1 MITMHKKI
9 LTISLA
15 LAMSISPAASVYA
28 DREDDLRQ
36 EQAWTAEQLDAA
48 YAQIDN
54 MYAKKQQL
62 AAEINSLDADLVNVM
77 VSIQTLENDIA
88 AKESDINV
96 TKENIK
102 KAEKGQKKQYA
113 AMKKRIQYLYEN
125 GGDAAWF
132 QMMLASDDLSDM
144 LNKAENVQG
153 MYDYDRESLEKY
165 ANTVKEINNLK
176 EKYQQEKAELEGMK
190 QEQEAEQANL
200 QAAIDERRASS
211 ADCDNEIAYAQQM
224 ANEYATLI
232 EQQQAEI
239 EQIQAE
245 KEAARIAAEQAAAEA
260 AAAEEAAQAEA
271 EAEAEY
277 DEDESEDDEYVENE
291 EEGDGE
297 ESEDVDDEENGE
309 DGSYDESDGSG
320 DDGSYDEGNG
330 EESYE
335 NGENE
340 ENGSYE
346 SEGNEESGD
355 ESDGSQKESSSSSGS
370 SYSGGS
376 GSSVVDYA
384 TQFVG
389 NPYVWG
395 GTSLTNGADC
405 SGFVQSVYNNFGV
418 SLPRTS
424 YEQQNA
430 GREVSYSEAQPG
442 DLICYGGHVAIY
454 MGNGKIVHASNSRD
468 GIKISDNAA
477 YRTILSV
484 RRLV

>member
-54 MYAKKQQL
+54 MYARKQQL

-77 VSIQTLENDIA
+77 VSIQTLENDIV

-96 TKENIK
+96 TKGNIK

-165 ANTVKEINNLK
+165 ANTVKEIKSLK
-176 EKYQQEKAELEGMK
+176 EKYQQEKADLEGMK

-224 ANEYATLI
+224 ANEYTALI

-271 EAEAEY
+271 EY
-277 DEDESEDDEYVENE
+277 DEDESEDDEYVEDE
-291 EEGDGE
+291 DSEEDGTEDIDEEGVKD
-297 ESEDVDDEENGE
+297 SDSE
-309 DGSYDESDGSG
+309 DGSYDESDENGN
-320 DDGSYDEGNG
+320 DGVESEDND
-330 EESYE
+330 SYE
-335 NGENE
+335 SENNE
-340 ENGSYE
+340 ENGE
-346 SEGNEESGD
+346 
-355 ESDGSQKESSSSSGS
+355 ESDGSQEESSSSFGS

-468 GIKISDNAA
+468 GIKVSDNAA

>member
-54 MYAKKQQL
+54 MYARKQQL

-96 TKENIK
+96 TKGNIK

-144 LNKAENVQG
+144 LNKAENIQG

-165 ANTVKEINNLK
+165 ANTVKEIKNLK

-224 ANEYATLI
+224 ANEYAALI

-260 AAAEEAAQAEA
+260 AAAEEAATEEA
-271 EAEAEY
+271 ARAEAEY
-277 DEDESEDDEYVENE
+277 DENESSEDGEYVEDEDSEEDGTEDIDE
-291 EEGDGE
+291 EEGEDG
-297 ESEDVDDEENGE
+297 DNE
-309 DGSYDESDGSG
+309 DGSYDESDESG
-320 DDGSYDEGNG
+320 NDGV
-330 EESYE
+330 
-335 NGENE
+335 
-340 ENGSYE
+340 E
-346 SEGNEESGD
+346 SEDN
-355 ESDGSQKESSSSSGS
+355 DGEAN
-370 SYSGGS
+370 
-376 GSSVVDYA
+376 YA

-468 GIKISDNAA
+468 GIKVSDNAA

>member
-36 EQAWTAEQLDAA
+36 EPAWTAEQLDAA

-54 MYAKKQQL
+54 MYARKQQL

-96 TKENIK
+96 TKGNIK

-165 ANTVKEINNLK
+165 ANTVKEIKNLK

-190 QEQEAEQANL
+190 QEQEAEQTNL

-224 ANEYATLI
+224 ANEYAALI

-245 KEAARIAAEQAAAEA
+245 KEAARIAAEQTAAEA
-260 AAAEEAAQAEA
+260 AAAEEAARAEA

-291 EEGDGE
+291 DSEEDGTEDIDEEGGE
-297 ESEDVDDEENGE
+297 YDDSE
-309 DGSYDESDGSG
+309 DGSYDESDESG
-320 DDGSYDEGNG
+320 NDGVENEANNSNDG
-330 EESYE
+330 YE
-335 NGENE
+335 NDN
-340 ENGSYE
+340 
-346 SEGNEESGD
+346 NEESGE

-468 GIKISDNAA
+468 GIKVSDNAA

>member
-54 MYAKKQQL
+54 MYARKQQL

-96 TKENIK
+96 TKGNIK

-165 ANTVKEINNLK
+165 ANTVKEIKNLK

-190 QEQEAEQANL
+190 QEQEAEQTNL

-224 ANEYATLI
+224 ANEYAALI

-260 AAAEEAAQAEA
+260 AAAEEAARAEA

-277 DEDESEDDEYVENE
+277 DEDESEDDEYIENE
-291 EEGDGE
+291 DSEEDGTEDIDEEGGE
-297 ESEDVDDEENGE
+297 YDDSE
-309 DGSYDESDGSG
+309 DGSYDESDESG
-320 DDGSYDEGNG
+320 NDGVENEANNSNDG
-330 EESYE
+330 YE
-335 NGENE
+335 NDN
-340 ENGSYE
+340 
-346 SEGNEESGD
+346 NEESGE

-389 NPYVWG
+389 NPYIWG

-468 GIKISDNAA
+468 GIKVSDNAA

>member
-54 MYAKKQQL
+54 MYARKQQL

-96 TKENIK
+96 TKGNIK

-165 ANTVKEINNLK
+165 ANTVKKIKNLK

-190 QEQEAEQANL
+190 QEQEAEQTNL

-260 AAAEEAAQAEA
+260 AAAEEAARAEA

-291 EEGDGE
+291 DSEEDGTEDIDEEGGE
-297 ESEDVDDEENGE
+297 YDDSE
-309 DGSYDESDGSG
+309 DGSYDESDESG
-320 DDGSYDEGNG
+320 NDGVENEANNSNDG
-330 EESYE
+330 YE
-335 NGENE
+335 NDN
-340 ENGSYE
+340 
-346 SEGNEESGD
+346 NEESGE